1 MTTQGCQ
8 LEGRE
13 GGERERRE
21 WVYMSSPMRGC
32 LLSPF
37 SRGGEVIRESLSTQ
51 RQYSNLLGTCCREA
65 TTGNHR
71 KLENVEQCAKFFLRE
86 RRNWLTV
93 GHKRSSGSSSSRLKS
108 LLRSASVRALDKRLL
123 SALRKGSRG
132 IRGKEVRRTESLRHS
147 SNRLS
152 SLLTRS

>member
-1 MTTQGCQ
+1 M
-8 LEGRE
+8 LAR
-13 GGERERRE
+13 RARRRRDRRE

-37 SRGGEVIRESLSTQ
+37 SRGGEVMRESLSTQ
-51 RQYSNLLGTCCREA
+51 RQYSNLLGTCVGNA

-71 KLENVEQCAKFFLRE
+71 KLENVEQCAKFFFCE
-86 RRNWLTV
+86 SGGNWLTV

-108 LLRSASVRALDKRLL
+108 LLRSALVRALDERLL
-123 SALRKGSRG
+123 SAFRKGSRG
-132 IRGKEVRRTESLRHS
+132 IRGKKVRRTESLRHS